1 MCKLANLLV
10 DKKVL
15 MAEIAH
21 NLAYLEKQAD
31 TIWGMDYK
39 DNDWLL
45 AKNQF

>member
-21 NLAYLEKQAD
+21 NLEYLEKQAY
-31 TIWGMDYK
+31 WRLNMRYG
-39 DNDWLL
+39 L
-45 AKNQF
+45 

>member
-21 NLAYLEKQAD
+21 NLGYLEKQAYFNMRYGLC
-31 TIWGMDYK
+31 IEIMIGY
-39 DNDWLL
+39 
-45 AKNQF
+45 